1 MSDFRGALAPSALDS
16 VAKAVDAA
24 GQAAHANADAV
35 SIPLPSLHRLVGRLA
50 PGRVIVVTGATGNGK
65 TTLLLELARRAAMR
79 GDKLAYL
86 GTEQPPHELW
96 RTMACALE
104 GVPSGVGITDAWDD
118 LTPADLDVIRRVRWT
133 LDGDAAP
140 PIDTPADVRRF
151 VENTET
157 DLMAK
162 IGPRL
167 NILDHPMPTPGAV
180 RAACRRA
187 VQDGARL
194 VVLDHLGRVLG
205 DDADAQAYGAKKAAT
220 SALVEIAKQ
229 EGVCLLVGV
238 QQNRKERGGD
248 HLGPYQPPKLVG
260 LEGGGFI
267 EQEAWACVGVWR
279 PLREPTPGEDI
290 KAFHEQ
296 RRQARAGDIEVREVL
311 EPDTMAVVLLKHRGP
326 PVGVRVGDRVRLRVR
341 HGRITEQDPQDAH
354 AIHTGGVSSR
364 PRGWVAA

>member
-1 MSDFRGALAPSALDS
+1 MTTRGMAPSGTESA
-16 VAKAVDAA
+16 AAAMADAMEA
-24 GQAAHANADAV
+24 TEANAGAV
-35 SIPLPSLHRLVGRLA
+35 RWPLPALHRLAGRLA

-65 TTLLLELARRAAMR
+65 TTLLLETARTLALA
-79 GDKLAYL
+79 GHGLAYL

-118 LTPADLDVIRRVRWT
+118 LGPADLDAIRRVRWA
-133 LDGDAAP
+133 LDGSRAP
-140 PIDTPADVRRF
+140 ALDTPADLRAA
-151 VENTET
+151 VEHTET

-162 IGPRL
+162 LGPRL
-167 NILDHPMPTPGAV
+167 NILADPMPTPGRV

-187 VQDGARL
+187 VEDGHRL
-194 VVLDHLGRVLG
+194 VVLDHLGRMLG
-205 DDADAQAYGAKKAAT
+205 DDADAQEYGARKAAT
-220 SALVEIAKQ
+220 SALVEIAKD

-238 QQNRKERGGD
+238 QQNRRERGGD

-267 EQEAWACVGVWR
+267 EQEAWACLGVWR
-279 PLREPTPGEDI
+279 PLREAGPGEDV
-290 KAFHEQ
+290 KALHEA
-296 RRQARAGDIEVREVL
+296 RRAARAGEIEPREVL

-341 HGRITEQDPQDAH
+341 HGRITELDPQDAH
-354 AIHTGGVSSR
+354 AIHTGGVASR
-364 PRGWVAA
+364 PRGWAA